1 MVWEKVCLPIVLG
14 GLGIRKLVHFNKAL
28 LGKWLRRFGREG
40 THLWRRVIA
49 SKYGEG
55 QGGWNTKICRR
66 AHGCGLWH
74 GIHDDWESF
83 SNHVTLVVG
92 DGSRILFWHDKWV
105 GDNSPKR
112 LYPQLHVCS
121 NDKEVCISNVLCYQ
135 EGGSDRIWNLRFHRD
150 FHERE

>member
-1 MVWEKVCLPIVLG
+1 MCLPIVLG

-83 SNHVTLVVG
+83 SNHVT
-92 DGSRILFWHDKWV
+92 
-105 GDNSPKR
+105 
-112 LYPQLHVCS
+112 
-121 NDKEVCISNVLCYQ
+121 
-135 EGGSDRIWNLRFHRD
+135 
-150 FHERE
+150 

>member
-105 GDNSPKR
+105 GDNSLKGSI
-112 LYPQLHVCS
+112 LSCM
-121 NDKEVCISNVLCYQ
+121 CVLMTRKFAFLMFYATRRVVAI
-135 EGGSDRIWNLRFHRD
+135 EFGI
-150 FHERE
+150 